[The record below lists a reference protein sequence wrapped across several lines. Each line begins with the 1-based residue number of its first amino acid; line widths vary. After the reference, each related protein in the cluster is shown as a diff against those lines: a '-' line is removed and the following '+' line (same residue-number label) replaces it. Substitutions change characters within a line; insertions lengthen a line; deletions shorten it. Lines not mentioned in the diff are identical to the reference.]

1 MLCEILRVYLTTRRF
16 IMKEIKWAVLGTGII
31 ANEMAQALIKNGKNI
46 YSVANRTH
54 QKAVD
59 FAQKY
64 NIGKVYDNMNDVFT
78 DPEVDVVYITTPHN
92 THLEFMKKAIENG
105 KHILVEKS
113 ITLNSDE
120 LNEAISLAKEKGVII
135 GEAMTIF
142 HMPIYKKLNEILES
156 GALGKVN
163 LITMNFGSF
172 KEYDMTNRFFN
183 RNLAGGAMLD
193 IGVYALS
200 FIRWF
205 MDSKPNN
212 LVSQVKSAPTGV
224 DEQAGLLLTNEEGQM
239 ASVMLSL
246 HSKQPKRGMVSCE
259 KGYIEIM
266 EYPRAWEA
274 TITYADS
281 GKTELIKAGEN
292 ADALAYELADMEKA
306 INGDVDCMHFDYT
319 KDVMDMMTEF
329 RKSWGF
335 KYPEEEK

>member
-1 MLCEILRVYLTTRRF
+1 
-16 IMKEIKWAVLGTGII
+16 MKEIKWAVLGTGVI
-31 ANEMAQALIKNGKNI
+31 ANQMAQALIKNGKNI

-59 FAQKY
+59 FAKKY

-113 ITLNSDE
+113 ITLNSNE

-163 LITMNFGSF
+163 LITINFGSF

-246 HSKQPKRGMVSCE
+246 HSKQPKRSMVSCVILN
-259 KGYIEIM
+259 GL
-266 EYPRAWEA
+266 WL
-274 TITYADS
+274 TIS
-281 GKTELIKAGEN
+281 HVPL
-292 ADALAYELADMEKA
+292 
-306 INGDVDCMHFDYT
+306 
-319 KDVMDMMTEF
+319 
-329 RKSWGF
+329 
-335 KYPEEEK
+335 